1 MLSLVGKVIKNN
13 KLKPEPKL
21 TILDLKSET
30 TVDGNNFKNVA
41 SMASKVSDNV
51 VFLAED
57 GFYMIAEGDTEN
69 VRIDFSEG

>member
-30 TVDGNNFKNVA
+30 TVDGNSFKNVV